1 LAKEIT
7 DMKEVFNQMETGVA
21 KCSIERKYFDI
32 EKKEL
37 FIENDRLL
45 EHIICQDVM
54 CIPMHTDVVY
64 NCVVHAN
71 DNRLVYAEMEQ
82 SYIDEYSRVLELET
96 ELSKKKNMVEKL
108 RRKNTTISNLKGH
121 IATLKAKSVS
131 HCASPVNNFNV
142 IAPGMFKLDLEPLS
156 PLLKKNR
163 DAHLDYLKETKKNTD
178 ILHDIV
184 KEARDLSP
192 PDNNLGHACHYVQH
206 IQELLVYVGATCPD
220 SKTESKKVVG
230 AKPMNKQKK
239 VRFGE
244 PKKSTSNTSKQ
255 SDSQN
260 SKITNQ
266 PLLTSTGVKC
276 STSASESKPSSNTK
290 K

>member
-1 LAKEIT
+1 MRSHVNNFDKVITVRTKVTGQNDRTGEGGFEDIQGAYEKDVKLFVKTLKEYFHLFDQGLAKEIT

-54 CIPMHTDVVY
+54 CIPMHTDVVH

-96 ELSKKKNMVEKL
+96 ELSKKKNMVEK
-108 RRKNTTISNLKGH
+108 
-121 IATLKAKSVS
+121 
-131 HCASPVNNFNV
+131 
-142 IAPGMFKLDLEPLS
+142 
-156 PLLKKNR
+156 
-163 DAHLDYLKETKKNTD
+163 
-178 ILHDIV
+178 
-184 KEARDLSP
+184 
-192 PDNNLGHACHYVQH
+192 
-206 IQELLVYVGATCPD
+206 LLVYVGATCPD